1 MIIVLSGSLRLL
13 RISTRRLNLILDK
26 RLLRSGIIKTGN
38 ANLIKR

>member
-26 RLLRSGIIKTGN
+26 RLLRSRIIKTGN
-38 ANLIKR
+38 GGA